1 MRVIRLA
8 PKPSSRRGPAALAA
22 VMLGVGAIAAVL
34 AIAAPSRRE
43 EASAVL
49 AIAAA
54 LGLGVGAGML
64 GQAFRERKEGGSE
77 DLVRLLS
84 ATLDDSYLLMVRP
97 QLPGVP
103 ADLEALL
110 AGPPGIRALV
120 ARRWQG
126 RYRVRTNTWEFDT
139 HGRRGWIP
147 CLTNPSFEAGA
158 ARNAV
163 VGWARESTT
172 ELNPPIEA
180 AIAFP
185 SRRSRLVLE
194 EPDVEVITAENA
206 PWWANGMGRVQR
218 MDAARVVAFAEAV
231 MDASRKQAERPS
243 VRPKSP
249 RRRAAGG

>member
-147 CLTNPSFEAGA
+147 CITNPSFEAGA

>member
-22 VMLGVGAIAAVL
+22 VMLGMGAIAAVL

-64 GQAFRERKEGGSE
+64 GQAFRERKEGGGE

-147 CLTNPSFEAGA
+147 CITNPSFEAGA

-185 SRRSRLVLE
+185 SRRSRLILE

-231 MDASRKQAERPS
+231 MDASRKQAERPR

>member
-64 GQAFRERKEGGSE
+64 GQAVRERKEGGGE
-77 DLVRLLS
+77 DLVRLLAS
-84 ATLDDSYLLMVRP
+84 TLDDSYLLMVRP

-103 ADLEALL
+103 PDLEALL

-126 RYRVRTNTWEFDT
+126 RYRVRINTWEFDT

-180 AIAFP
+180 AVAFP

-206 PWWANGMGRVQR
+206 PWWANGIGRVQR

>member
-8 PKPSSRRGPAALAA
+8 PKPSSRRGPATLAA
-22 VMLGVGAIAAVL
+22 VMLAVGAVAAVL
-34 AIAAPSRRE
+34 AIVAPARRE

-64 GQAFRERKEGGSE
+64 AQTLRERKDGGGD

-84 ATLDDSYLLMVRP
+84 ATLDDSYLLMLRP
-97 QLPGVP
+97 RLPGVP
-103 ADLEALL
+103 GDLEALL

-120 ARRWQG
+120 VRRWQG
-126 RYRVRTNTWEFDT
+126 HYRVRVNTWEFDT

-147 CLTNPSFEAGA
+147 CITNPSFEAGA
-158 ARNAV
+158 AKNAV

-180 AIAFP
+180 AVAFP
-185 SRRSRLVLE
+185 SRQSRLVLE

-206 PWWANGMGRVQR
+206 PWWANRIGRVQR

-243 VRPKSP
+243 VHPKAP
-249 RRRAAGG
+249 TRRAAGG

>member
-147 CLTNPSFEAGA
+147 CITNPSFEAGA

-231 MDASRKQAERPS
+231 MDASRKQAERPG

>member
-139 HGRRGWIP
+139 RGRRGWIP
-147 CLTNPSFEAGA
+147 CITNPSFEAGA

-231 MDASRKQAERPS
+231 MDASRKQAERPG

-249 RRRAAGG
+249 RRRPAGG

>member
-64 GQAFRERKEGGSE
+64 GQAFRERKEGGGE
-77 DLVRLLS
+77 DLVRLLAS
-84 ATLDDSYLLMVRP
+84 TLDDSYLLMVRP

-103 ADLEALL
+103 PDLEALL

-126 RYRVRTNTWEFDT
+126 HYRVRINTWEFHT

-180 AIAFP
+180 AVAFP

-206 PWWANGMGRVQR
+206 PWWANGIGRVQR

-249 RRRAAGG
+249 RRRAAGS

>member
-64 GQAFRERKEGGSE
+64 GQAFRERKEGGGE
-77 DLVRLLS
+77 DLVRLLAS
-84 ATLDDSYLLMVRP
+84 TLDDSYLLMVRP

-103 ADLEALL
+103 PDLEALL

-126 RYRVRTNTWEFDT
+126 HYRVRINTWEFHT

-180 AIAFP
+180 AVAFP

-206 PWWANGMGRVQR
+206 PWWANGIGRVQR

>member
-64 GQAFRERKEGGSE
+64 GQAFRERKAGGSE

-139 HGRRGWIP
+139 RGRRGWIP
-147 CLTNPSFEAGA
+147 CITNPSFEAGA

-206 PWWANGMGRVQR
+206 PWWANGIGRVQR

-243 VRPKSP
+243 IRPKSP